1 MAFGLNFERTDIF
14 LNSSE
19 VFEHP
24 YHSSWDPAAD
34 EVLYL
39 VLMRNCGGAIILF
52 STASN
57 VLLHGHLGPEFQLA
71 NAINPPATNRG
82 RGGQRDVKGARKEEL
97 VGKI

>member
-1 MAFGLNFERTDIF
+1 MWQ
-14 LNSSE
+14 SSLE
-19 VFEHP
+19 
-24 YHSSWDPAAD
+24 PAAD

-82 RGGQRDVKGARKEEL
+82 RGWQRDVKGARKEEL